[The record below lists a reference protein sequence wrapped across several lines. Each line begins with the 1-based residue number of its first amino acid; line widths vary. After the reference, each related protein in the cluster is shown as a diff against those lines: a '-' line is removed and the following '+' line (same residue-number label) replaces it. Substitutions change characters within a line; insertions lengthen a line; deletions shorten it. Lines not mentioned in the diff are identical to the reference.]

1 MNTDVKAKHSVSSL
15 FIFLLI
21 GLYAVF
27 VLLLVL
33 IGVGAYRNKVDESRN
48 TAQVRT
54 SLGYIANMVRASDQ
68 IGGVSI
74 EGWQGVESL
83 LIREW
88 HDGAEYNRRIYYLPH
103 EDGSPGGALYEQFVY
118 AGDEWP
124 REDGGRIADIAALD
138 MGVEDGLLSLLLQTE
153 DGQRLPLRIRLHA
166 AAR

>member
-21 GLYAVF
+21 GLYAMF

-54 SLGYIANMVRASDQ
+54 SLGYIANVVRASDQ

-74 EGWQGVESL
+74 EEWQGVESL
-83 LIREW
+83 LVREW
-88 HDGAEYNRRIYYLPH
+88 HDGSEYHRRIYYLPD
-103 EDGSPGGALYEQFVY
+103 EEGSPNGALYEQFVY

-124 REDGGRIADIAALD
+124 PEEGSRIADIASLD
-138 MGVEDGLLSLLLQTE
+138 MRAEDGLLSFLLQTQDE
-153 DGQRLPLRIRLHA
+153 QTLPLRIRLHA